1 MFTNDEDSIKRS
13 SFNPKKPIRVLIH
26 GFQSSC
32 ESNVNQIL
40 RSAYL
45 ESSDVNVI
53 SVDWSNGGDLW
64 LINYATARAR
74 VGRTGE
80 VVARFL
86 DFLLSS
92 MIYHKSG
99 DLYDDTTI
107 VGHSL
112 GAHIAGFAGK
122 HVTIGKIHTI
132 VGLDPAG
139 VSFSLNRPDERLN
152 DNDARIVQIIHTN
165 IESVGLG

>member
-1 MFTNDEDSIKRS
+1 M
-13 SFNPKKPIRVLIH
+13 
-26 GFQSSC
+26 
-32 ESNVNQIL
+32 NQLL
-40 RSAYL
+40 RWAYL

-74 VGRTGE
+74 VGKTGE

-86 DFLLSS
+86 DFLVSWGALGEV
-92 MIYHKSG
+92 G
-99 DLYDDTTI
+99 DPYDSVTI
-107 VGHSL
+107 AGHSL

-122 HVTIGKIHTI
+122 HVTLGKIHTI

-152 DNDARIVQIIHTN
+152 DNDARTVHVIHTN

>member
-1 MFTNDEDSIKRS
+1 M
-13 SFNPKKPIRVLIH
+13 LIH

-45 ESSDVNVI
+45 EKSDVNVI

-86 DFLLSS
+86 DFLVVLS
-92 MIYHKSG
+92 IHQKGG
-99 DLYDDTTI
+99 DVFDDTTI

-122 HVTIGKIHTI
+122 HVKAGRIHTI

-139 VSFSLNRPDERLN
+139 VAFSLNRPDERLN
-152 DNDARIVQIIHTN
+152 DNDARMVQIIHTN